1 MLFTNILFPVDF
13 SERSRAIVPYVK
25 AVRERFNSALTLLN
39 LIGVPV
45 AAYGGMEAP
54 VMFDF
59 PIDEM
64 KKQAM
69 QELHRFAEAS
79 FPGLPVN
86 LVVDEGD
93 PGSCVADLARAWNAD
108 LIMLPTRGLGLF
120 RAALLGSVTAKT
132 LHDAS
137 CAVWTEAH
145 CEQATASH
153 ADWHSVICAIDE
165 APEAARLIRFAS
177 QLAASSGAEV
187 RLAHAIPTAE
197 VGIQK
202 YFDREFTAS
211 LEDQARQSIAAMQ
224 KEAGTKFDLCLGAGN
239 VPDVVRHAAEDHN
252 ADLVL
257 IGRGVLPQF
266 AGELRSDAYSIVL
279 DTPCP
284 VLSI

>member
-13 SERSRAIVPYVK
+13 SERSRAIVPHVQ
-25 AVRERFNSALTLLN
+25 AVRDRFNSALSLLN
-39 LIGVPV
+39 LIEVPA

-64 KKQAM
+64 KQRANR
-69 QELHRFAEAS
+69 ELHRFAEAA

-86 LVVDEGD
+86 VVVDEGD
-93 PGSCVADLARAWNAD
+93 PGSCVAELARAWNTD
-108 LIMLPTRGLGLF
+108 LIMLPTRGRGRF

-137 CAVWTEAH
+137 CAVWTDAH
-145 CEQATASH
+145 CEQATIH
-153 ADWHSVICAIDE
+153 TDWRSVICAIDTM
-165 APEAARLIRFAS
+165 AKGARLIRFAS
-177 QLAASSGAEV
+177 QLAASSGAKV

-202 YFDREFTAS
+202 YFDLEFTAF

-224 KEAGTKFDLCLGAGN
+224 KEAGTKFDLCLGAGT

-266 AGELRSDAYSIVL
+266 AGQFRSHAYSIVL

>member
-1 MLFTNILFPVDF
+1 MLFTKILFPVDF
-13 SERSRAIVPYVK
+13 SERSHAIVPDVK
-25 AVRERFNSALTLLN
+25 AVRERFKSSLTLLH
-39 LIGVPV
+39 LVEVP
-45 AAYGGMEAP
+45 AATYPGMEAP
-54 VMFDF
+54 VMCDF
-59 PIDEM
+59 PVDEM
-64 KKQAM
+64 KRQAT

-86 LVVDEGD
+86 IVVTEGD
-93 PGSCVADLARAWNAD
+93 PGSCVAELARDWNTD
-108 LIMLPTRGLGLF
+108 LIMLPTRGRGRF

-153 ADWHSVICAIDE
+153 ADWRSVICAID
-165 APEAARLIRFAS
+165 ATPEAARLIRFAS
-177 QLAASSGAEV
+177 QLAASSGAKI

-202 YFDREFTAS
+202 YFDREFTAF
-211 LEDQARQSIAAMQ
+211 LEDQARQSVAAMQ

-239 VPDVVRHAAEDHN
+239 VPDVVRQSAENHN

-257 IGRGVLPQF
+257 IGRGVLNQF
-266 AGELRSDAYSIVL
+266 AGRLRSHAYSIVL
-279 DTPCP
+279 NTPCP

>member
-39 LIGVPV
+39 LIELPV

-64 KKQAM
+64 KKQAK

-86 LVVDEGD
+86 IVVDEGD
-93 PGSCVADLARAWNAD
+93 PGSCLAELARAWNTD
-108 LIMLPTRGLGLF
+108 LIMLPTRGLGTF

-145 CEQATASH
+145 CQQATASH
-153 ADWHSVICAIDE
+153 TDWRSVICAIDTT
-165 APEAARLIRFAS
+165 PEAARLIRFAS
-177 QLAASSGAEV
+177 QLAASSGAKV

-202 YFDREFTAS
+202 YFDLEFTAS
-211 LEDQARQSIAAMQ
+211 LEDHARQSIAAMQ
-224 KEAGTKFDLCLGAGN
+224 KEAGTTFDVCLGAGN
-239 VPDVVRHAAEDHN
+239 VTDVVRHAAEDHN
-252 ADLVL
+252 ADLLL
-257 IGRGVLPQF
+257 IGRGVLPEF
-266 AGELRSDAYSIVL
+266 AGGLRSDAYSIVL